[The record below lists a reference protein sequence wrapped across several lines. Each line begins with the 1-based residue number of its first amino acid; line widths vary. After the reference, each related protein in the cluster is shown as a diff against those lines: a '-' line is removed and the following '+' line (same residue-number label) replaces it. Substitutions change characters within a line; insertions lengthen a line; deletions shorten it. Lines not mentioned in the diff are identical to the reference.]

1 MQYHVAFFPEYCTER
16 TTIIDNEDLYHKSK
30 HFSEVSK
37 EPYLE
42 LAKVKTSYEEKQEK
56 VNKLMGKFDKHVDT
70 EQANTKTNSMTYDK
84 YLDQVSER
92 QIYGTKESEH
102 QTGILSKR
110 AYESTP
116 I

>member
-1 MQYHVAFFPEYCTER
+1 
-16 TTIIDNEDLYHKSK
+16 
-30 HFSEVSK
+30 
-37 EPYLE
+37 
-42 LAKVKTSYEEKQEK
+42 
-56 VNKLMGKFDKHVDT
+56 MGKFDKHVDT